1 MWIVA
6 GNASKT
12 SIALLPTSAALKPV
26 RRETNGSDVSVLSD
40 HIPPCAVTCPA
51 KIDRLTRGE
60 MRWVEYQS
68 GCFAPRL
75 SKRHVTGSRSVAAF
89 ARDAL
94 HELGGIKMA
103 VAPRG
108 CCVTSETQD
117 LVSLRNGTSGSK
129 IRHYF
134 GLAWCDG
141 KTEASNKADPTLI
154 HVPVLPIYV
163 SLTTPA
169 RRQKPKP
176 AELRS
181 CGCH

>member
-6 GNASKT
+6 GNSRKT
-12 SIALLPTSAALKPV
+12 TMALSPTSAALKPV
-26 RRETNGSDVSVLSD
+26 RRESNGSAVSVLSD
-40 HIPPCAVTCPA
+40 HMPPCAVTCPA
-51 KIDRLTRGE
+51 KIDRLTRGGK
-60 MRWVEYQS
+60 RRVEYQY

-141 KTEASNKADPTLI
+141 KTEASNKADPTFI

-163 SLTTPA
+163 SLTPPTAAKSPNH
-169 RRQKPKP
+169 RR
-176 AELRS
+176 
-181 CGCH
+181 